1 MALAL
6 ARCAI
11 CTEAREERRSDD
23 YFDEQVSYNDNNN
36 SNTNNNCFLIIYIYI
51 YIYICIYTCVY
62 VYIYIYRERER
73 KSDLIIF
80 DEQDADS
87 SQTILPTKVSH
98 ALG

>member
-51 YIYICIYTCVY
+51 YIYIIKKQLLLVLLLLLSLYDTC
-62 VYIYIYRERER
+62 
-73 KSDLIIF
+73 
-80 DEQDADS
+80 S
-87 SQTILPTKVSH
+87 SK
-98 ALG
+98 